1 MKINHHQ
8 WTDINT
14 RLEEAIKLI
23 TKDTTSLEKF
33 YSIKKIIQGLDKK
46 TDRTLEECSRIASR
60 LEKLNQGK
68 VVDIV
73 FEYLP
78 ENTKEDKE
86 RKKLLLLFL
95 KYYRE
100 LKSEVIRLKNEYQNL
115 QKNAK
120 EKNLSESSESFS
132 RILLKAKG
140 PFGLIT
146 LAVAIILAGVLLL
159 PKKDK
164 QAPTQNII
172 QNIEISPKQ
181 KIKAIKFQENYIP
194 LDQLRIGIGS
204 ECTTS
209 GEQKKH
215 YHAQSGSTV
224 TATDGTGLVDPGGCG
239 FGKTDDITVLEIEYE
254 SNK

>member
-164 QAPTQNII
+164 QSPTQNII
-172 QNIEISPKQ
+172 QNIEISPKH

-194 LDQLRIGIGS
+194 LDQLRIEIGL

-215 YHAQSGSTV
+215 YHAQTGSTV
-224 TATDGTGLVDPGGCG
+224 TATDGTVLVDPGGCG